1 MWHKRH
7 RSQDDAAPAGKRL
20 RDNIADLYSSGDVAG
35 DRAQSLFRDAGE
47 FARGLGSHEMQD
59 LRGSASTGAAKNA
72 NRDLQRRLLKRS
84 HWPPPYIQEVTS
96 WSVKQK
102 EEVQQKMA
110 IMLPHEIVG
119 VLSEVSDPEVMCQN
133 AALDGTNMAKHA
145 VIYEAMQCP
154 FVSISLW
161 GDGVPFS
168 WDRKQSVEVWTL
180 SFPGLIKKEY
190 RDIRICLTAMPH
202 RCTLKATQDDVFK
215 ILAWSFQ
222 ALATGRYPCQ
232 RADGTP
238 FLEAEGWRKKRAGQE
253 LLRGAV
259 IEIKGDWKQ
268 LQQCFSVPGWMSS
281 PRKPICWRCLASK
294 EPCMLGTTP

>member
-1 MWHKRH
+1 
-7 RSQDDAAPAGKRL
+7 
-20 RDNIADLYSSGDVAG
+20 
-35 DRAQSLFRDAGE
+35 
-47 FARGLGSHEMQD
+47 MQD

-72 NRDLQRRLLKRS
+72 NRDLQRRLLKRN

-102 EEVQQKMA
+102 EEVQQRMA

-145 VIYEAMQCP
+145 VIYEATQCP

-190 RDIRICLTAMPH
+190 RDIRQPCLTAALSRPH
-202 RCTLKATQDDVFK
+202 RMMSSRSLLGVFK
-215 ILAWSFQ
+215 LWPQ
-222 ALATGRYPCQ
+222 AGIPVRELMEH
-232 RADGTP
+232 P
-238 FLEAEGWRKKRAGQE
+238 FWKLRAGGRNEQAKNFSGG
-253 LLRGAV
+253 LSLRSRAIGSNSNSASLSLGGCPLPKSLSVGGA
-259 IEIKGDWKQ
+259 
-268 LQQCFSVPGWMSS
+268 LQARSHA
-281 PRKPICWRCLASK
+281 CWEHPHERQKYFNPPLC
-294 EPCMLGTTP
+294 